1 MSALTIEQYEQLP
14 DFLTDDYEKDG
25 ESFIHKG
32 LKKVKQTANS
42 LDEKGKQTAKELAD
56 YKEQEQVRIKA
67 AEQKAYDKAIADGNI
82 EAITAR
88 HNEQI
93 EHTKLSSFEAG
104 KLEAQAEFT
113 TQQSK
118 AKGDNIALK
127 LASDIGVDEF
137 AVDMLQREL
146 RGRIEVDG
154 ENIIFLDASGRATT
168 LTQSEFKTDI
178 LNNPRYSRLLKGDM
192 STTGGGKADGS
203 TGGSATN
210 KKFSD
215 YSGAE
220 LIAIKNQNPA
230 EYERLKSTR

>member
-1 MSALTIEQYEQLP
+1 MSTLTEEQYEQVP
-14 DFLTDDYEKDG
+14 DFLKDDYEKDG
-25 ESFIHKG
+25 ESFVHKG
-32 LKKVKQTANS
+32 LKKVKQTANT
-42 LDEKGKQTAKELAD
+42 LDEKSKQTAKELAE
-56 YKEQEQVRIKA
+56 YKEQEQSRITA

-93 EHTKLSSFEAG
+93 EHTKLSAFEAG
-104 KLEAQAEFT
+104 KAEAQTEFA

-127 LASDIGVDEF
+127 LASDVGVDEF

-154 ENIIFLDASGRATT
+154 ETITFLDASGRATT

-178 LNNPRYSRLLKGDM
+178 LNNPRYARLLKSDM
-192 STTGGGKADGS
+192 STSGGGKADGS
-203 TGGSATN
+203 TSGSATN
-210 KKFSD
+210 KKFGD

-220 LIAIKNQNPA
+220 LIAIKNQNPT
-230 EYERLKSTR
+230 EYERLKLTR